1 MMPRWSVVITS
12 SKPDR
17 RFWMG
22 VCRHKSMRSV
32 KHCSMNSTLDLQRYY
47 SRLAASDPLTEYG
60 IVEKVVGNTIESHGP
75 NVTMGCVCWLEN
87 QGRRIPVEVVGFTD
101 GKVISMPLG
110 KIDGVRQGDILQASS
125 RTASIGM
132 SEALQGRVLDGL
144 GRPIDDKPLPAD
156 LFRQDLYAE
165 PTNPLSRDP
174 IREPLQTG
182 VRVIDG
188 LLTSGL
194 GQRVGIFGGS
204 GVGKSTL
211 LGMIARY
218 TSADI
223 NVIAL
228 IGERGREVREFIE
241 NDLGEEGLKRS
252 IVIVS
257 TSDQPALVRIRA
269 AFAATA
275 AAEYFRD
282 RGYNVMLMMDSVT
295 RFAMAQ
301 REVGLAAGEPP
312 SSKGYTPSVY
322 ALLPRLLERAGT
334 GPRGAITGLYTVL
347 VEGDDHADP
356 IADTVRSIL
365 DGHIWLSRELAHE
378 RHFPAIDVLASV
390 SRLMGHLASPE
401 HRRRA
406 AEVLELLATYRRMRD
421 LIAVGAYTTGAQPE
435 VDRAIRLLPRITAFL
450 RQEPDDVSSWQ
461 ETMDRLAAILEE

>member
-1 MMPRWSVVITS
+1 M
-12 SKPDR
+12 
-17 RFWMG
+17 
-22 VCRHKSMRSV
+22 
-32 KHCSMNSTLDLQRYY
+32 LDLSRFHR
-47 SRLAASDPLTEYG
+47 RLADADPITEFG
-60 IVEKVVGNTIESHGP
+60 IVEKVVGNTIEAHGP
-75 NVTMGCVCWLEN
+75 NVTMGCVCWLQN
-87 QGRRIPVEVVGFTD
+87 QGNRIPVEVVGFTD
-101 GKVISMPLG
+101 GKVIAMPLG
-110 KIDGVRQGDILQASS
+110 KIDGVRQGDILQASG

-132 SEALQGRVLDGL
+132 SEQLQGRVLDGL
-144 GRPIDDKPLPAD
+144 GRPIDDSPLPAVLD
-156 LFRQDLYAE
+156 RQDLYAE
-165 PTNPLSRDP
+165 PSNPLSRDP
-174 IREPLQTG
+174 IRDPLQTG

-188 LLTSGL
+188 LLTCGL
-194 GQRVGIFGGS
+194 GQRIGIFGGS

-312 SSKGYTPSVY
+312 SSKGYTPSVFS
-322 ALLPRLLERAGT
+322 LLPKLLERSGKFANGS
-334 GPRGAITGLYTVL
+334 ITAFYTVL
-347 VEGDDHADP
+347 VEGDDMNDP
-356 IADTVRSIL
+356 IADSVRSIL
-365 DGHIWLSRELAHE
+365 DGHIVLDRKLAGRGHYPCIDILNSISRLMPQLVDDGVKTAAYGIRDLMAVAKDSEDLINIGAYKKGSNPRIDRSIEKIDAINGFLRQRPEESAPLPITQQQLLELAH
-378 RHFPAIDVLASV
+378 L
-390 SRLMGHLASPE
+390 
-401 HRRRA
+401 
-406 AEVLELLATYRRMRD
+406 
-421 LIAVGAYTTGAQPE
+421 Q
-435 VDRAIRLLPRITAFL
+435 
-450 RQEPDDVSSWQ
+450 
-461 ETMDRLAAILEE
+461 

>member
-1 MMPRWSVVITS
+1 M
-12 SKPDR
+12 
-17 RFWMG
+17 
-22 VCRHKSMRSV
+22 
-32 KHCSMNSTLDLQRYY
+32 LELQRFYR
-47 SRLAASDPLTEYG
+47 RLATADPITEFG

-75 NVTMGCVCWLEN
+75 NVTVGCVCWLQN
-87 QGRRIPVEVVGFTD
+87 HGRRVPVEIVGFTD

-110 KIDGVRQGDILQASS
+110 KIEGVRQGDILQASS
-125 RTASIGM
+125 RTANIGM
-132 SEALQGRVLDGL
+132 SEHLRGRVLDGL
-144 GRPIDDKPLPAD
+144 GRPIDGHSLPPD
-156 LFRQDLYAE
+156 LHRQDLYAE
-165 PTNPLSRDP
+165 PANPLSRDP

-188 LLTSGL
+188 LLTTGI

-282 RGYNVMLMMDSVT
+282 RGFNVMLMMDSVT

-312 SSKGYTPSVY
+312 SSKGYTPSVFS
-322 ALLPRLLERAGT
+322 LLPKLLERSGKFQ
-334 GPRGAITGLYTVL
+334 RGSITAFYTVL
-347 VEGDDHADP
+347 VEGDDMNDP
-356 IADTVRSIL
+356 IADSVRSIL
-365 DGHIWLSRELAHE
+365 DGHIVLDRDLASRGHY
-378 RHFPAIDVLASV
+378 PCVDVLHSV
-390 SRLMGHLASPE
+390 SRLITHLTTEELRKAAFEIRDLMATYKKSEDLINIGAYKRGSNPRIDASID
-401 HRRRA
+401 RA
-406 AEVLELLATYRRMRD
+406 DAINTFLRQRAEDPSELLATQQQLME
-421 LIAVGAYTTGAQPE
+421 LAVAK
-435 VDRAIRLLPRITAFL
+435 
-450 RQEPDDVSSWQ
+450 
-461 ETMDRLAAILEE
+461 

>member
-1 MMPRWSVVITS
+1 LY
-12 SKPDR
+12 R
-17 RFWMG
+17 RYAAEIM
-22 VCRHKSMRSV
+22 
-32 KHCSMNSTLDLQRYY
+32 LDL
-47 SRLAASDPLTEYG
+47 SRFETRLQAVDPITEFG
-60 IVEKVVGNTIESHGP
+60 VVEKVVGNTIESHGP

-110 KIDGVRQGDILQASS
+110 KIDGVRQGDILQASG

-144 GRPIDDKPLPAD
+144 GRPIDEKPLPLD
-156 LFRQDLYAE
+156 LDRQDLYAE
-165 PTNPLSRDP
+165 PANPLSRDP

-182 VRVIDG
+182 VRAIDG
-188 LLTSGL
+188 LLTTGL

-312 SSKGYTPSVY
+312 SSKGYTPSVFS
-322 ALLPRLLERAGT
+322 LLPKLLERSGKFT
-334 GPRGAITGLYTVL
+334 KGSITAFYTVL
-347 VEGDDHADP
+347 VEGDDMNDP
-356 IADTVRSIL
+356 IADSVRSIL
-365 DGHIWLSRELAHE
+365 DGHIVLDRDLASRGHY
-378 RHFPAIDVLASV
+378 PCIDVLSSV
-390 SRLMGHLASPE
+390 SRLMSHLVTPDLKN
-401 HRRRA
+401 A
-406 AEVLELLATYRRMRD
+406 AYEIRDLMATYKKSED
-421 LIAVGAYTTGAQPE
+421 LINIGAYKRGSN
-435 VDRAIRLLPRITAFL
+435 PRIDSAIDRTDAINGFL
-450 RQEPDDVSSWQ
+450 KQRAEEPTQLSSSHEQ
-461 ETMDRLAAILEE
+461 LIQLAQLT

>member
-1 MMPRWSVVITS
+1 MSSV
-12 SKPDR
+12 
-17 RFWMG
+17 
-22 VCRHKSMRSV
+22 
-32 KHCSMNSTLDLQRYY
+32 LDLDRFYT
-47 SRLAASDPLTEYG
+47 RLESIDPITEFG
-60 IVEKVVGNTIESHGP
+60 VVEKVVANTIESHGP
-75 NVTMGCVCWLEN
+75 NVTMGCVCWLLS

-110 KIDGVRQGDILQASS
+110 KIDGVKQGDILRASS
-125 RTASIGM
+125 RTASIGI
-132 SEALQGRVLDGL
+132 SEDLQGCVLDGL
-144 GRPIDDKPLPAD
+144 GRPIDEKPLPMN
-156 LFRQDLYAE
+156 LHRQDLYAE
-165 PTNPLSRDP
+165 PANPLTRDP
-174 IREPLQTG
+174 IRETLQTG

-188 LLTSGL
+188 LLTTGL

-275 AAEYFRD
+275 AAEFFRD
-282 RGYNVMLMMDSVT
+282 RGHNVMLMMDSVT

-312 SSKGYTPSVY
+312 SSKGYTPSVFS
-322 ALLPRLLERAGT
+322 LLPKLLERSGKFT
-334 GPRGAITGLYTVL
+334 NGSITAFYTVL
-347 VEGDDHADP
+347 VEGDDMNDPVADS
-356 IADTVRSIL
+356 VRSIL
-365 DGHIWLSRELAHE
+365 DGHIVLDRELASRGHY
-378 RHFPAIDVLASV
+378 PCIDVLSSV
-390 SRLMGHLASPE
+390 SRLMSHLVNPE
-401 HRRRA
+401 LKNAAYEIRDLMATYKKSEDLINIGAYKRGSNPRVDLSIDRCDLINRFLKQRA
-406 AEVLELLATYRRMRD
+406 EEPSELLVTQQQ
-421 LIAVGAYTTGAQPE
+421 LIELA
-435 VDRAIRLLPRITAFL
+435 RL
-450 RQEPDDVSSWQ
+450 Q
-461 ETMDRLAAILEE
+461 

>member
-1 MMPRWSVVITS
+1 ML
-12 SKPDR
+12 DFR
-17 RFWMG
+17 RFYG
-22 VCRHKSMRSV
+22 
-32 KHCSMNSTLDLQRYY
+32 
-47 SRLAASDPLTEYG
+47 RLATVDPITEFG
-60 IVEKVVGNTIESHGP
+60 IVEKVVGNTIESRGP
-75 NVTMGCVCWLEN
+75 NVTMGCVCWLESL
-87 QGRRIPVEVVGFTD
+87 GRRIPVEIVGFTD

-132 SEALQGRVLDGL
+132 SELLQGRVLDGL
-144 GRPIDDKPLPAD
+144 GRPIDDQPLP
-156 LFRQDLYAE
+156 LELHRQDLYAE
-165 PTNPLSRDP
+165 PANPLSRDP
-174 IREPLQTG
+174 IRQPLQTG

-188 LLTSGL
+188 LLATGM

-257 TSDQPALVRIRA
+257 TSDQPALVRIRG

-301 REVGLAAGEPP
+301 REVGLASGEPP
-312 SSKGYTPSVY
+312 SSKGYTPSVFS
-322 ALLPRLLERAGT
+322 LLPKLLERSGKFR
-334 GPRGAITGLYTVL
+334 RGSITAFYTVL
-347 VEGDDHADP
+347 VEGDDMNDP
-356 IADTVRSIL
+356 IADSVRSIL
-365 DGHIWLSRELAHE
+365 DGHIVLDRELASRGHY
-378 RHFPAIDVLASV
+378 PCIDVLNSI
-390 SRLMGHLASPE
+390 SRLMPHLVSSE
-401 HRRRA
+401 VKNA
-406 AEVLELLATYRRMRD
+406 AYEIRDLMATYRKSED
-421 LIAVGAYTTGAQPE
+421 LINIGAYKRGSNPRIDASI
-435 VDRAIRLLPRITAFL
+435 DRADRINAFL
-450 RQEPDDVSSWQ
+450 RQRAEEPSPLVLTQQQLID
-461 ETMDRLAAILEE
+461 LAQLK

>member
-1 MMPRWSVVITS
+1 ML
-12 SKPDR
+12 DFH
-17 RFWMG
+17 RFYG
-22 VCRHKSMRSV
+22 
-32 KHCSMNSTLDLQRYY
+32 
-47 SRLAASDPLTEYG
+47 RLATVDPIIEFG
-60 IVEKVVGNTIESHGP
+60 IVEKVVGNTIESRGP
-75 NVTMGCVCWLEN
+75 NVTMGCVCWLESL
-87 QGRRIPVEVVGFTD
+87 GRRIPVEIVGFTD

-110 KIDGVRQGDILQASS
+110 KIDGVRQGDILEASG

-132 SEALQGRVLDGL
+132 SELLQGRVLDGL
-144 GRPIDDKPLPAD
+144 GRPIDDQPLP
-156 LFRQDLYAE
+156 LELHRQDLYAE
-165 PTNPLSRDP
+165 PANPLSRDP
-174 IREPLQTG
+174 IRQPLQTG

-188 LLTSGL
+188 LLATGM

-257 TSDQPALVRIRA
+257 TSDQPALVRIRG

-301 REVGLAAGEPP
+301 REVGLASGEPP
-312 SSKGYTPSVY
+312 SSKGYTPSVFS
-322 ALLPRLLERAGT
+322 LLPKLLERSGKFR
-334 GPRGAITGLYTVL
+334 RGSITAFYTVL
-347 VEGDDHADP
+347 VEGDDMNDP
-356 IADTVRSIL
+356 IADSVRSIL
-365 DGHIWLSRELAHE
+365 DGHIVLDRELASRGHY
-378 RHFPAIDVLASV
+378 PCIDVLNSI
-390 SRLMGHLASPE
+390 SRLMPHLVISE
-401 HRRRA
+401 VKNA
-406 AEVLELLATYRRMRD
+406 AYEIRDLMATYKKSED
-421 LIAVGAYTTGAQPE
+421 LINIGAYKRGSNPRIDASI
-435 VDRAIRLLPRITAFL
+435 DRADRINAFL
-450 RQEPDDVSSWQ
+450 RQRAEEPSPLMVTQQQLID
-461 ETMDRLAAILEE
+461 LAQSK

>member
-1 MMPRWSVVITS
+1 
-12 SKPDR
+12 
-17 RFWMG
+17 
-22 VCRHKSMRSV
+22 
-32 KHCSMNSTLDLQRYY
+32 MNSTLDLRRFY
-47 SRLAASDPLTEYG
+47 SRLESSDPITEFG
-60 IVEKVVGNTIESHGP
+60 TVEKVVGNTIESHGP

-87 QGRRIPVEVVGFTD
+87 QGRRVPVEVVGFTD
-101 GKVISMPLG
+101 GRVISMPLG
-110 KIDGVRQGDILQASS
+110 KIDGVRQGDILQASG

-144 GRPIDDKPLPAD
+144 GRPIDGKPLP
-156 LFRQDLYAE
+156 LELHRQDLYAE
-165 PTNPLSRDP
+165 PANPLSRDP
-174 IREPLQTG
+174 IRDSLQTG

-188 LLTSGL
+188 LLTAGQ

-252 IVIVS
+252 IIIVS

-312 SSKGYTPSVY
+312 SSKGYTPSVFS
-322 ALLPRLLERAGT
+322 LLPKLLERSGKFT
-334 GPRGAITGLYTVL
+334 KGSITAFYTVL
-347 VEGDDHADP
+347 VEGDDMNDP
-356 IADTVRSIL
+356 IADSVRSIL
-365 DGHIWLSRELAHE
+365 DGHIVLDRELASRGHY
-378 RHFPAIDVLASV
+378 PCIDVLSSV
-390 SRLMGHLASPE
+390 SRLMAHLVDE
-401 HRRRA
+401 NIKKA
-406 AEVLELLATYRRMRD
+406 AYEIRDLLATYKKSED
-421 LIAVGAYTTGAQPE
+421 LINIGAYKRGSN
-435 VDRAIRLLPRITAFL
+435 PRIDTAIDRNEVINTFL
-450 RQEPDDVSSWQ
+450 KQRAEEPSQLSATHQ
-461 ETMDRLAAILEE
+461 QLLELARIK

>member
-1 MMPRWSVVITS
+1 
-12 SKPDR
+12 
-17 RFWMG
+17 
-22 VCRHKSMRSV
+22 
-32 KHCSMNSTLDLQRYY
+32 MNSAMLDLTRFQR
-47 SRLAASDPLTEYG
+47 RLNEADPLSEFG

-75 NVTMGCVCWLEN
+75 NVTMGCVCWMEN
-87 QGRRIPVEVVGFTD
+87 QGRRVPVEVVGFTD

-110 KIDGVRQGDILQASS
+110 KIDGVKQGDILQASG

-132 SEALQGRVLDGL
+132 SEQLQGRVLDGL
-144 GRPIDDKPLPAD
+144 GRPIDDSPLPLVLD
-156 LFRQDLYAE
+156 RQDLYSE
-165 PTNPLSRDP
+165 PANPLSRDP

-188 LLTSGL
+188 LLTCGL
-194 GQRVGIFGGS
+194 GQRIGIFGGS

-241 NDLGEEGLKRS
+241 NELGPEGLKRS
-252 IVIVS
+252 IIIVS
-257 TSDQPALVRIRA
+257 TSDQPALVRLRA

-312 SSKGYTPSVY
+312 SSKGYTPSVFS
-322 ALLPRLLERAGT
+322 LLPKLLERT
-334 GPRGAITGLYTVL
+334 GKFSKGSITAFYTVL
-347 VEGDDHADP
+347 VEGDDMNDP
-356 IADTVRSIL
+356 IADHVRSIL
-365 DGHIWLSRELAHE
+365 DGHIVLDRELASRGHY
-378 RHFPAIDVLASV
+378 PCIDVLHSV
-390 SRLMGHLASPE
+390 SRLMSHLVDSNQKSAAYEIRDLMATYKKSEDLINIGAYKRGSNERIDTAIDRADAINGFLKQRAEEPTQLSVTQQQLVQLASSGSG
-401 HRRRA
+401 
-406 AEVLELLATYRRMRD
+406 V
-421 LIAVGAYTTGAQPE
+421 
-435 VDRAIRLLPRITAFL
+435 
-450 RQEPDDVSSWQ
+450 RQ
-461 ETMDRLAAILEE
+461 LG

>member
-1 MMPRWSVVITS
+1 L
-12 SKPDR
+12 
-17 RFWMG
+17 
-22 VCRHKSMRSV
+22 
-32 KHCSMNSTLDLQRYY
+32 LDLARFYN
-47 SRLAASDPLTEYG
+47 RLTKADPVTEFG
-60 IVEKVVGNTIESHGP
+60 IVEKVVGNTIESRGP
-75 NVTMGCVCWLEN
+75 NVTMGCVCWL
-87 QGRRIPVEVVGFTD
+87 QSQSRRVPVEIVGFTD

-110 KIDGVRQGDILQASS
+110 KIDEVRQGDILQASS

-132 SEALQGRVLDGL
+132 SEQLRGRVLDGL
-144 GRPIDDKPLPAD
+144 GRPIDGSPLPAE
-156 LFRQDLYAE
+156 LHRQDLYAE
-165 PTNPLSRDP
+165 PANPLTRDP

-188 LLTSGL
+188 LLATGL

-218 TSADI
+218 TNADI

-252 IVIVS
+252 IVIAS

-312 SSKGYTPSVY
+312 SSKGYTPSVFS
-322 ALLPRLLERAGT
+322 LLPRLLERSGKFQ
-334 GPRGAITGLYTVL
+334 RGSITAFYTVL
-347 VEGDDHADP
+347 VEGDDMSDP
-356 IADTVRSIL
+356 IADSVRAIL
-365 DGHIWLSRELAHE
+365 DGHVVLDRELASRGHY
-378 RHFPAIDVLASV
+378 PCIDVLNSV
-390 SRLMGHLASPE
+390 SRLMSHLVGPDVKN
-401 HRRRA
+401 A
-406 AEVLELLATYRRMRD
+406 AYEIRD
-421 LIAVGAYTTGAQPE
+421 LLGTHKKAEDLINIGAYKRGSN
-435 VDRAIRLLPRITAFL
+435 PRIDAAIERADSISAFL
-450 RQEPDDVSSWQ
+450 RQRAEEPSELVATYQ
-461 ETMDRLAAILEE
+461 QLIQIAKLQ